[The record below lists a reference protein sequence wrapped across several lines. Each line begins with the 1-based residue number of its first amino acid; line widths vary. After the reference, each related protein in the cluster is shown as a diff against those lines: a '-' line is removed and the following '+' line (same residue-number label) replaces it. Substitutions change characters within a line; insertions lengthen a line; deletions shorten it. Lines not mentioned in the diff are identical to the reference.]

1 MWGLESSQQAPRSS
15 TTGRLSDLVCAL
27 GGATPKY
34 PYSGLAEGER
44 VSFSI
49 GQGLYTIHGLFR
61 KLHSPE
67 VGSAPM
73 QCSAMAR
80 WQPLNFQA
88 SYCAYLE
95 HVNLMLN
102 PHARARPAAEACHR
116 LASRAAPRLRC
127 TLAGTPLERERQL

>member
-1 MWGLESSQQAPRSS
+1 MGLGEQPAS
-15 TTGRLSDLVCAL
+15 TSFVDDL
-27 GGATPKY
+27 GGCQTWCTHWEALHLNPLTR
-34 PYSGLAEGER
+34 GLAEGER

-49 GQGLYTIHGLFR
+49 GQGLYTIHGHFR

-88 SYCAYLE
+88 SQCAYLE
-95 HVNLMLN
+95 HVTLMLD
-102 PHARARPAAEACHR
+102 PQARARA
-116 LASRAAPRLRC
+116 LLLRRV
-127 TLAGTPLERERQL
+127 TD